1 MEDESGGDKATDPA
15 AAADY
20 IAELAA
26 NLAALA
32 RQHRFEVLSFIL
44 DMARLEAEHTRR
56 QIGKL
61 N

>member
-1 MEDESGGDKATDPA
+1 MEDESGADKATDPA

-32 RQHRFEVLSFIL
+32 RRHRFEALGFIL
-44 DMARLEAEHTRR
+44 DMAKLEAEYTRR
-56 QIGKL
+56 QIGKMH
-61 N
+61 